1 MSTKVRVRYLLRDP
15 ITPRRLDAPRPSV
28 YVTVEA
34 NGPDEHGIVLFDGQD
49 NPVKYVRRALG
60 ELSSSGIRGQRLDEL
75 PTPRNLVAV
84 MGRPSMQGY
93 EPACVGGF
101 QAFATAEAALGE
113 AISLWSGVIAS
124 LLADTLPQVLAFA
137 GPPRATLI
145 EQIDL
150 LVAQGRALV
159 DELPL
164 PPDALAQAAGRVWQ
178 LLGQG
183 SKDAA
188 WLSGLMP
195 EVAAVLDPG
204 AFQAPQ
210 SGRQAGDVIRH
221 LAEALAAP
229 ERSTLPALVAQ
240 LEADWAVGSAA

>member
-15 ITPRRLDAPRPSV
+15 ITPRRLDAPRPAVS
-28 YVTVEA
+28 VTVEA
-34 NGPDEHGIVLFDGQD
+34 DGLDERGTVLYEGQD
-49 NPVKYVRRALG
+49 NSVKYVRRALG
-60 ELSSSGIRGQRLDEL
+60 ELLSSGIRGRLLDEL

-84 MGRPSMQGY
+84 MGRPSMRQF
-93 EPACVGGF
+93 EPACVAGLE
-101 QAFATAEAALGE
+101 AVVTAEQALSE
-113 AISLWSGVIAS
+113 ALPLWSGAIAS

-164 PPDALAQAAGRVWQ
+164 PPDALVQAAGRVWQ
-178 LLGQG
+178 LLGQTG
-183 SKDAA
+183 KDPA

-195 EVAAVLDPG
+195 EVAAVIDTG

-221 LAEALAAP
+221 LAEALNAP